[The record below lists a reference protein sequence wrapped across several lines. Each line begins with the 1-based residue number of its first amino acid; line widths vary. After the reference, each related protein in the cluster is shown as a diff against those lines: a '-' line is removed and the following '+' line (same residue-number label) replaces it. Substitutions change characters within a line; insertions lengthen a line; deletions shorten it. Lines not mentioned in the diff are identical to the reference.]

1 MLNGCGIVYSLTAP
15 AAPGD
20 KWYETI
26 LYSFTGVNDRGYP
39 LPGLVIGTNGALY
52 GVFGAD

>member
-15 AAPGD
+15 AAPED

-26 LYSFTGVNDRGYP
+26 LYSFT
-39 LPGLVIGTNGALY
+39 ALTTE
-52 GVFGAD
+52 VTRCLA